1 MQFFILLA
9 IIIAMALVVFAVQ
22 NATAIT
28 LTFLAWQFSGSLVVI
43 LALTFAAGV
52 LTGIFLSAPTWLKK
66 TKEGR
71 VQKRRIQE
79 LEKELSKSTEE
90 QGKTEV
96 D

>member
-28 LTFLAWQFSGSLVVI
+28 LTFLAWQFSGSLAVI

-52 LTGIFLSAPTWLKK
+52 LTGLFLFAPTWLRKS
-66 TKEGR
+66 KEGR
-71 VQKRRIQE
+71 GQKRRIQE
-79 LEKELSKSTEE
+79 LEKERSKSTGE
-90 QGKTEV
+90 QGNPEV